1 MDELEKTA
9 QETAEETGGMAPDA
23 GEQQAPAGEQGVPGG
38 GEDFEPLLRGRY
50 KGEIEARVLRIVDGR
65 LRGLRQENERLRQMA
80 AAAEAARQREQEAQL
95 QAAMEFAVIR
105 ARQQMAQAIASG
117 GRRVAENGGRRRS
130 VSRWD
135 PRGHSGAE
143 LAAKR
148 KRVQDGE
155 KLRIKQGRE
164 NMEMNLQMFAEI
176 TQTTAGLSAEMKTYY
191 GMELLENAKQQLV
204 HNQFAATKGLPAGGG
219 KTVEWRKFGAFDKAL
234 KHLTEGETPD
244 GSGISVSYIT
254 KELAQYG
261 DYTTVS
267 DMLDLTAIDDVVLEI
282 TDRHGSNMGL
292 TLDTVTRNEI
302 QQGKQVIYAPKIGSD
317 GTKTD
322 VTSRMTLDKDC
333 RMTSELV
340 AKAATQ
346 LKKMNAPTFD
356 GKYVCI
362 IHPSVAFDLRQDEAW
377 IAAHQYAGAT
387 ELFSGE
393 IGELHGVRFVETTEA
408 KIYRGEDLAA
418 DSRTLKVNGNVMAST
433 DVTFNG
439 GTVAAGALAG
449 RYVVLGGTRC
459 QVVSNTDAKLV
470 LDKTVTVGDKEV
482 IYPGEGGKQGCA
494 VYGCLFLGK
503 GAYGVVDLSEGTEV
517 IVKPRGSSGT
527 ADPLDQR
534 SSVGWKGVHAAA
546 ILYDEYMVRVEC
558 GSSYSDEDKAN

>member
-1 MDELEKTA
+1 M
-9 QETAEETGGMAPDA
+9 
-23 GEQQAPAGEQGVPGG
+23 
-38 GEDFEPLLRGRY
+38 
-50 KGEIEARVLRIVDGR
+50 
-65 LRGLRQENERLRQMA
+65 
-80 AAAEAARQREQEAQL
+80 
-95 QAAMEFAVIR
+95 
-105 ARQQMAQAIASG
+105 
-117 GRRVAENGGRRRS
+117 
-130 VSRWD
+130 
-135 PRGHSGAE
+135 
-143 LAAKR
+143 
-148 KRVQDGE
+148 
-155 KLRIKQGRE
+155 
-164 NMEMNLQMFAEI
+164 NMELNYQMFADAN
-176 TQTTAGLSAEMKTYY
+176 TQTTGGLSAEMKTYY
-191 GMELLENAKQQLV
+191 GMELLENAKPQLV
-204 HNQFAATKGLPAGGG
+204 HNQFAATKPLPVGGG

-234 KHLTEGETPD
+234 TPLTEGVTPD

-282 TDRHGSNMGL
+282 TDRHGNNMGL

-302 QQGKQVIYAPKIGSD
+302 QQGNQVIYAPVLGEGGKQ
-317 GTKTD
+317 TT
-322 VTSRMTLDKDC
+322 VTSRVALTPECK
-333 RMTSELV
+333 MTSELV

-377 IAAHQYAGAT
+377 IAAHQYAAAT

-408 KIYRGEDLAA
+408 KIFRGDDLAKN
-418 DSRTLKVNGNVMAST
+418 SRNLAVKGAVSNNATVNF
-433 DVTFNG
+433 DG
-439 GTVAAGALAG
+439 GTVESGSLVG
-449 RYVVLGGTRC
+449 RYVIIGGKRYK
-459 QVVSNTDAKLV
+459 VVSNTDSSMT
-470 LDKTVTVGDKEV
+470 LDKAITAADDAV
-482 IYPGEGGKQGCA
+482 IYPGEGGAEGCA
-494 VYGCLFLGK
+494 VYGCLFVGK

-534 SSVGWKGVHAAA
+534 SSVGWKGIHAAA

-558 GSSYSDEDKAN
+558 GSSYSGEDKAN

>member
-1 MDELEKTA
+1 
-9 QETAEETGGMAPDA
+9 
-23 GEQQAPAGEQGVPGG
+23 
-38 GEDFEPLLRGRY
+38 
-50 KGEIEARVLRIVDGR
+50 
-65 LRGLRQENERLRQMA
+65 
-80 AAAEAARQREQEAQL
+80 
-95 QAAMEFAVIR
+95 
-105 ARQQMAQAIASG
+105 
-117 GRRVAENGGRRRS
+117 
-130 VSRWD
+130 
-135 PRGHSGAE
+135 
-143 LAAKR
+143 
-148 KRVQDGE
+148 
-155 KLRIKQGRE
+155 
-164 NMEMNLQMFAEI
+164 MEMNLQMFAEN

-191 GMELLENAKQQLV
+191 GMELLENAKPQLV

-234 KHLTEGETPD
+234 KPLTEGVTPD

-377 IAAHQYAGAT
+377 MEVHKYAATT
-387 ELFSGE
+387 EIFNGE
-393 IGELHGVRFVETTEA
+393 IGELHGVRFIENPDAAVLSMVGETSYKNKAGGVTYASYFFGKDAFATIEPGGGNA
-408 KIYRGEDLAA
+408 EIIVKNRGEI
-418 DSRTLKVNGNVMAST
+418 
-433 DVTFNG
+433 G
-439 GTVAAGALAG
+439 GPLE
-449 RYVVLGGTRC
+449 
-459 QVVSNTDAKLV
+459 QFS
-470 LDKTVTVGDKEV
+470 TVGYKFETGHMV
-482 IYPGEGGKQGCA
+482 LYPERLLRVMSVSAYSA
-494 VYGCLFLGK
+494 V
-503 GAYGVVDLSEGTEV
+503 
-517 IVKPRGSSGT
+517 
-527 ADPLDQR
+527 
-534 SSVGWKGVHAAA
+534 
-546 ILYDEYMVRVEC
+546 DESNY
-558 GSSYSDEDKAN
+558 

>member
-1 MDELEKTA
+1 MTMELN
-9 QETAEETGGMAPDA
+9 
-23 GEQQAPAGEQGVPGG
+23 
-38 GEDFEPLLRGRY
+38 Y
-50 KGEIEARVLRIVDGR
+50 
-65 LRGLRQENERLRQMA
+65 
-80 AAAEAARQREQEAQL
+80 
-95 QAAMEFAVIR
+95 
-105 ARQQMAQAIASG
+105 
-117 GRRVAENGGRRRS
+117 
-130 VSRWD
+130 
-135 PRGHSGAE
+135 
-143 LAAKR
+143 
-148 KRVQDGE
+148 
-155 KLRIKQGRE
+155 
-164 NMEMNLQMFAEI
+164 QMFADAN
-176 TQTTAGLSAEMKTYY
+176 TQTTGGLTAEMKTYY
-191 GMELLENAKQQLV
+191 GMELLENAKPQLV
-204 HNQFAATKGLPAGGG
+204 HNQFAATKPLPVGGG

-234 KHLTEGETPD
+234 TPLTEGVTPD

-302 QQGKQVIYAPKIGSD
+302 QQGKQVIYAPKLGAN
-317 GTKTD
+317 GAKTEI
-322 VTSRMTLDKDC
+322 TSRTALDKDC

-377 IAAHQYAGAT
+377 IAAHQYAAAT

-408 KIYRGEDLAA
+408 KIYRGENLAG
-418 DSRTLKVNGNVMAST
+418 DVRSLKVKGNTVSA
-433 DVTFNG
+433 VEVGFQG
-439 GTVAAGALAG
+439 GTVAANALAG
-449 RYVVLGGTRC
+449 RYVMIGGSRC
-459 QVVSNTDAKLV
+459 KVISNTTAKLV
-470 LDKTVTVGDKEV
+470 LDTEVTAAEGDA
-482 IYPGEGGKQGCA
+482 IYPGEGGKNGCA
-494 VYGCLFLGK
+494 VYGCLFIGK

-534 SSVGWKGVHAAA
+534 SSVGWKGIHAAA

>member
-1 MDELEKTA
+1 
-9 QETAEETGGMAPDA
+9 
-23 GEQQAPAGEQGVPGG
+23 
-38 GEDFEPLLRGRY
+38 
-50 KGEIEARVLRIVDGR
+50 
-65 LRGLRQENERLRQMA
+65 
-80 AAAEAARQREQEAQL
+80 
-95 QAAMEFAVIR
+95 
-105 ARQQMAQAIASG
+105 
-117 GRRVAENGGRRRS
+117 
-130 VSRWD
+130 
-135 PRGHSGAE
+135 
-143 LAAKR
+143 
-148 KRVQDGE
+148 
-155 KLRIKQGRE
+155 
-164 NMEMNLQMFAEI
+164 
-176 TQTTAGLSAEMKTYY
+176 MKTYY
-191 GMELLENAKQQLV
+191 GMELLENAKPQLV

-234 KHLTEGETPD
+234 KPLTEGVTPD

-439 GTVAAGALAG
+439 G
-449 RYVVLGGTRC
+449 
-459 QVVSNTDAKLV
+459 
-470 LDKTVTVGDKEV
+470 
-482 IYPGEGGKQGCA
+482 KQGCA

>member
-1 MDELEKTA
+1 MEK
-9 QETAEETGGMAPDA
+9 
-23 GEQQAPAGEQGVPGG
+23 
-38 GEDFEPLLRGRY
+38 
-50 KGEIEARVLRIVDGR
+50 
-65 LRGLRQENERLRQMA
+65 
-80 AAAEAARQREQEAQL
+80 
-95 QAAMEFAVIR
+95 
-105 ARQQMAQAIASG
+105 
-117 GRRVAENGGRRRS
+117 
-130 VSRWD
+130 
-135 PRGHSGAE
+135 
-143 LAAKR
+143 
-148 KRVQDGE
+148 
-155 KLRIKQGRE
+155 
-164 NMEMNLQMFAEI
+164 MNLQLFAGEMN
-176 TQTTAGLSAEMKTYY
+176 TQTTGGLSAEMKTYY
-191 GMELLENAKQQLV
+191 GMELLENARPQLV
-204 HNQFAATKGLPAGGG
+204 HNQFAATKGLPVGGG

-234 KHLTEGETPD
+234 TPLTEGVTPD

-282 TDRHGSNMGL
+282 TDRHGANMGL

-302 QQGKQVIYAPKIGSD
+302 QQGRQVIYAPRQESD
-317 GTKTD
+317 GKKTE
-322 VTSRMTLDKDC
+322 VVSRYALDGSCKI
-333 RMTSELV
+333 TSELV

-377 IAAHQYAGAT
+377 IAAHQYAAAT

-408 KIYRGEDLAA
+408 KIYRGGDLAS
-418 DSRTLKVNGNVMAST
+418 DSRTLTVNGA
-433 DVTFNG
+433 VTANAEVSFTG
-439 GTVAAGALAG
+439 GTVAANALAG
-449 RYVVLGGTRC
+449 RYVLLGGKR
-459 QVVSNTDAKLV
+459 VKVASNTAAKLV
-470 LDKTVTVGDKEV
+470 LEEAVTVSDKAV
-482 IYPGEGGKQGCA
+482 IYPGEGGKDGCA

-534 SSVGWKGVHAAA
+534 SSVGWKGIHAAA

-558 GSSYSDEDKAN
+558 GSSYSGEDKAN

>member
-1 MDELEKTA
+1 M
-9 QETAEETGGMAPDA
+9 
-23 GEQQAPAGEQGVPGG
+23 
-38 GEDFEPLLRGRY
+38 
-50 KGEIEARVLRIVDGR
+50 
-65 LRGLRQENERLRQMA
+65 
-80 AAAEAARQREQEAQL
+80 
-95 QAAMEFAVIR
+95 
-105 ARQQMAQAIASG
+105 
-117 GRRVAENGGRRRS
+117 
-130 VSRWD
+130 
-135 PRGHSGAE
+135 
-143 LAAKR
+143 
-148 KRVQDGE
+148 
-155 KLRIKQGRE
+155 
-164 NMEMNLQMFAEI
+164 
-176 TQTTAGLSAEMKTYY
+176 
-191 GMELLENAKQQLV
+191 
-204 HNQFAATKGLPAGGG
+204 
-219 KTVEWRKFGAFDKAL
+219 
-234 KHLTEGETPD
+234 TPD

-254 KELAQYG
+254 KDLAQYG

-302 QQGKQVIYAPKIGSD
+302 QQGNQVIYAPQKKAD
-317 GTKTD
+317 GTSAE
-322 VTSRMTLDKDC
+322 VLSRYALDGTCK
-333 RMTSELV
+333 MTSELV

-377 IAAHQYAGAT
+377 IAAHQYAAAT

-408 KIYRGEDLAA
+408 KIYRGEDLAQNA
-418 DSRTLKVNGNVMAST
+418 RTLTVSGAAANST
-433 DVTFNG
+433 EVSFTG
-439 GTVAAGALAG
+439 GTVAADALAG
-449 RYVVLGGTRC
+449 RYVLIGGQR
-459 QVVSNTDAKLV
+459 VKVKSNTAAKLV
-470 LDKTVTVGDKEV
+470 LEQAVTATDKAV
-482 IYPGEGGKQGCA
+482 IYPGEGGKDGCA

-558 GSSYSDEDKAN
+558 GSSYSGEDKAN

>member
-1 MDELEKTA
+1 MK
-9 QETAEETGGMAPDA
+9 
-23 GEQQAPAGEQGVPGG
+23 
-38 GEDFEPLLRGRY
+38 
-50 KGEIEARVLRIVDGR
+50 
-65 LRGLRQENERLRQMA
+65 
-80 AAAEAARQREQEAQL
+80 
-95 QAAMEFAVIR
+95 
-105 ARQQMAQAIASG
+105 
-117 GRRVAENGGRRRS
+117 
-130 VSRWD
+130 
-135 PRGHSGAE
+135 
-143 LAAKR
+143 
-148 KRVQDGE
+148 
-155 KLRIKQGRE
+155 
-164 NMEMNLQMFAEI
+164 MNLQMFAEAN
-176 TQTTAGLSAEMKTYY
+176 TQTTGGLSAEMKTYY
-191 GMELLENAKQQLV
+191 GMELLENAKPQLV

-234 KHLTEGETPD
+234 KPLTEGVTPD

-302 QQGKQVIYAPKIGSD
+302 QQGKQVIYAPKLGAN
-317 GTKTD
+317 GAKTEI
-322 VTSRMTLDKDC
+322 TSRTALDKDC

-346 LKKMNAPTFD
+346 LKKMNAPAFD

-377 IAAHQYAGAT
+377 IAAHQYAAAT

-408 KIYRGEDLAA
+408 KIYRGENLAG
-418 DSRTLKVNGNVMAST
+418 DVRSLKVKGNTVSA
-433 DVTFNG
+433 VEVGFQG
-439 GTVAAGALAG
+439 GTVAANALAG
-449 RYVVLGGTRC
+449 RYVMIGGSRC
-459 QVVSNTDAKLV
+459 KVISNTTAKLV
-470 LDKTVTVGDKEV
+470 LDTEVTAAEGDA
-482 IYPGEGGKQGCA
+482 IYPGEGGKNGCA
-494 VYGCLFLGK
+494 VYGCLFIGK

-534 SSVGWKGVHAAA
+534 SSVGWKGIHAAA

>member
-1 MDELEKTA
+1 M
-9 QETAEETGGMAPDA
+9 
-23 GEQQAPAGEQGVPGG
+23 
-38 GEDFEPLLRGRY
+38 
-50 KGEIEARVLRIVDGR
+50 
-65 LRGLRQENERLRQMA
+65 
-80 AAAEAARQREQEAQL
+80 
-95 QAAMEFAVIR
+95 
-105 ARQQMAQAIASG
+105 
-117 GRRVAENGGRRRS
+117 
-130 VSRWD
+130 
-135 PRGHSGAE
+135 
-143 LAAKR
+143 
-148 KRVQDGE
+148 
-155 KLRIKQGRE
+155 
-164 NMEMNLQMFAEI
+164 NMELNYQMFADAN
-176 TQTTAGLSAEMKTYY
+176 TQTTGGLSAEMKTYY
-191 GMELLENAKQQLV
+191 GMELLENAKPQLV
-204 HNQFAATKGLPAGGG
+204 HNQFAATKPLPVGGG

-234 KHLTEGETPD
+234 TPLTEGVTPD

-282 TDRHGSNMGL
+282 TDRHGNNMGL

-302 QQGKQVIYAPKIGSD
+302 QQGNQVIYAPVLGEGGKQ
-317 GTKTD
+317 TA
-322 VTSRMTLDKDC
+322 VTSRVALTPECK
-333 RMTSELV
+333 MTSELV

-377 IAAHQYAGAT
+377 IAAHQYAAAT

-408 KIYRGEDLAA
+408 KIFCGDDLAKN
-418 DSRTLKVNGNVMAST
+418 SRNLAVKGAVSNNAAVNF
-433 DVTFNG
+433 DG
-439 GTVAAGALAG
+439 GTVESGSLVG
-449 RYVVLGGTRC
+449 RYVIIGGKRYK
-459 QVVSNTDAKLV
+459 VVSNTDSSMT
-470 LDKTVTVGDKEV
+470 LDKAITAADDAV
-482 IYPGEGGKQGCA
+482 IYPGEGGAEGCA
-494 VYGCLFLGK
+494 VYGCLFVGK

-534 SSVGWKGVHAAA
+534 SSVGWKGIHAAA

-558 GSSYSDEDKAN
+558 GSSYSGEDKAN

>member
-1 MDELEKTA
+1 MEK
-9 QETAEETGGMAPDA
+9 
-23 GEQQAPAGEQGVPGG
+23 
-38 GEDFEPLLRGRY
+38 
-50 KGEIEARVLRIVDGR
+50 
-65 LRGLRQENERLRQMA
+65 
-80 AAAEAARQREQEAQL
+80 
-95 QAAMEFAVIR
+95 
-105 ARQQMAQAIASG
+105 
-117 GRRVAENGGRRRS
+117 
-130 VSRWD
+130 
-135 PRGHSGAE
+135 
-143 LAAKR
+143 
-148 KRVQDGE
+148 
-155 KLRIKQGRE
+155 
-164 NMEMNLQMFAEI
+164 MNLQLFAGEMN
-176 TQTTAGLSAEMKTYY
+176 TQTTGALSAEMKTYY
-191 GMELLENAKQQLV
+191 GMELLENAKPQLV
-204 HNQFAATKGLPAGGG
+204 HNQFAATKGLPVGGG

-234 KHLTEGETPD
+234 TPLTEGVTPD

-254 KELAQYG
+254 KDLAQYG

-302 QQGKQVIYAPKIGSD
+302 QQGNQVIYAPQKKAD
-317 GTKTD
+317 GTSAE
-322 VTSRMTLDKDC
+322 VLSRYALDGTCK
-333 RMTSELV
+333 MTSELV

-377 IAAHQYAGAT
+377 IAAHQYAAAT

-408 KIYRGEDLAA
+408 KIYRGEDLAQNA
-418 DSRTLKVNGNVMAST
+418 RTLTVSGAAANST
-433 DVTFNG
+433 EVSFTG
-439 GTVAAGALAG
+439 GTVAADALAG
-449 RYVVLGGTRC
+449 RYVLIGGQR
-459 QVVSNTDAKLV
+459 VKVKSNTAAKLV
-470 LDKTVTVGDKEV
+470 LEQPVTASDKAA
-482 IYPGEGGKQGCA
+482 ICPGEGGRDGCA

-558 GSSYSDEDKAN
+558 GSSYSGEDKAN

>member
-1 MDELEKTA
+1 MSERNMEL
-9 QETAEETGGMAPDA
+9 QLFA
-23 GEQQAPAGEQGVPGG
+23 GE
-38 GEDFEPLLRGRY
+38 
-50 KGEIEARVLRIVDGR
+50 
-65 LRGLRQENERLRQMA
+65 
-80 AAAEAARQREQEAQL
+80 
-95 QAAMEFAVIR
+95 
-105 ARQQMAQAIASG
+105 
-117 GRRVAENGGRRRS
+117 
-130 VSRWD
+130 
-135 PRGHSGAE
+135 
-143 LAAKR
+143 
-148 KRVQDGE
+148 
-155 KLRIKQGRE
+155 
-164 NMEMNLQMFAEI
+164 MN
-176 TQTTAGLSAEMKTYY
+176 TQTTGGLSAEMKTYY
-191 GMELLENAKQQLV
+191 GMELLENARPQLV
-204 HNQFAATKGLPAGGG
+204 HNQFAATKGLPVGGG

-234 KHLTEGETPD
+234 TPLTEGVTPD

-282 TDRHGSNMGL
+282 TDRHGANMGL

-302 QQGKQVIYAPKIGSD
+302 QQGRQVIYAPRQESD
-317 GTKTD
+317 GKKTE
-322 VTSRMTLDKDC
+322 VVSRYALDGSCKI
-333 RMTSELV
+333 TSELV

-346 LKKMNAPTFD
+346 LKKMNAPTFE

-362 IHPSVAFDLRQDEAW
+362 LHPSVAFDLRQDEAW
-377 IAAHQYAGAT
+377 IAAHQYAAAT

-408 KIYRGEDLAA
+408 KIYRGGDLAS
-418 DSRTLKVNGNVMAST
+418 DSRTLTVNSA
-433 DVTFNG
+433 VTANAEVSFTG
-439 GTVAAGALAG
+439 GTVAVNALAG
-449 RYVVLGGTRC
+449 RYVLLGGKR
-459 QVVSNTDAKLV
+459 VKVASNTAAKLV
-470 LDKTVTVGDKEV
+470 LEEAVTVSDKAV
-482 IYPGEGGKQGCA
+482 IYPGEGGKDGCA

-558 GSSYSDEDKAN
+558 GSSYSGEDKAN

>member
-1 MDELEKTA
+1 
-9 QETAEETGGMAPDA
+9 
-23 GEQQAPAGEQGVPGG
+23 
-38 GEDFEPLLRGRY
+38 
-50 KGEIEARVLRIVDGR
+50 
-65 LRGLRQENERLRQMA
+65 
-80 AAAEAARQREQEAQL
+80 
-95 QAAMEFAVIR
+95 
-105 ARQQMAQAIASG
+105 
-117 GRRVAENGGRRRS
+117 
-130 VSRWD
+130 
-135 PRGHSGAE
+135 
-143 LAAKR
+143 
-148 KRVQDGE
+148 
-155 KLRIKQGRE
+155 
-164 NMEMNLQMFAEI
+164 MEMNLQMFAEN

-191 GMELLENAKQQLV
+191 GMELLENAKPQLV

-234 KHLTEGETPD
+234 KPLTEGVTPD

-517 IVKPRGSSGT
+517 IVKP
-527 ADPLDQR
+527 
-534 SSVGWKGVHAAA
+534 
-546 ILYDEYMVRVEC
+546 
-558 GSSYSDEDKAN
+558 

>member
-1 MDELEKTA
+1 
-9 QETAEETGGMAPDA
+9 
-23 GEQQAPAGEQGVPGG
+23 
-38 GEDFEPLLRGRY
+38 
-50 KGEIEARVLRIVDGR
+50 
-65 LRGLRQENERLRQMA
+65 
-80 AAAEAARQREQEAQL
+80 
-95 QAAMEFAVIR
+95 
-105 ARQQMAQAIASG
+105 
-117 GRRVAENGGRRRS
+117 
-130 VSRWD
+130 
-135 PRGHSGAE
+135 
-143 LAAKR
+143 
-148 KRVQDGE
+148 
-155 KLRIKQGRE
+155 
-164 NMEMNLQMFAEI
+164 MEMNLQMFAEN

-191 GMELLENAKQQLV
+191 GMELLENAKPQLV

-234 KHLTEGETPD
+234 KPLTEGVTPD

-377 IAAHQYAGAT
+377 IAAHQYAAAT

-408 KIYRGEDLAA
+408 KIFCGADLAKN
-418 DSRTLKVNGNVMAST
+418 SRNLAVNGA
-433 DVTFNG
+433 VTNSATVSFDG
-439 GTVAAGALAG
+439 GTVDSGSLAG
-449 RYVVLGGTRC
+449 RYVLIGGKRYKVL
-459 QVVSNTDAKLV
+459 SNTGSAMTLAEAITAADNA
-470 LDKTVTVGDKEV
+470 V
-482 IYPGEGGKQGCA
+482 IYPGEGGAEGCA
-494 VYGCLFLGK
+494 VYGCLFVGK

-534 SSVGWKGVHAAA
+534 SSVGWKGIHAAA

-558 GSSYSDEDKAN
+558 GSSYSKEDKAN